1 MIVTAARAPDRGNS
15 IGKPCVFCRPRAG
28 RCKVAFKVAGVRF
41 APQIR
46 QKYRGLEAERCRD
59 TSFMPHS
66 KGGRTRHG
74 GQALAEFALIL
85 PVFML
90 ILGAVIQFGILFW
103 GQNTLNQIVRDA
115 GRYAATVPDCSA
127 AAKADIVAKTQEIA
141 AQANLAGTVGAIT
154 VTLPETGSDPTCP
167 PASNAEVVW
176 LSISVHADV
185 PVFFPLVGGGIDSS
199 ARFRMEPQTN

>member
-1 MIVTAARAPDRGNS
+1 VCFLSPESRPLQGGIQGRGGT
-15 IGKPCVFCRPRAG
+15 I
-28 RCKVAFKVAGVRF
+28 

-66 KGGRTRHG
+66 KGGRTQHG